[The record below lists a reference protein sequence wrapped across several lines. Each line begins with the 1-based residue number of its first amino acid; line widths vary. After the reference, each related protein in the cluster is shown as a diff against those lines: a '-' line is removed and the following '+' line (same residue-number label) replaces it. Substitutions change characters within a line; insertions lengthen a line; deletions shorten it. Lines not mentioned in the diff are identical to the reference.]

1 MLWKTELL
9 EHPQVVAAVVDPVP
23 DDHLRPLD
31 PGDPQHPRVWL
42 AGQEVP
48 LGAKRKYRWVHF

>member
-42 AGQEVP
+42 AGQEVS
-48 LGAKRKYRWVHF
+48 LGA